1 MDLIRY
7 LFLACLQGI
16 TEFLP
21 ISSSGHLVFF
31 QEIIG
36 FEEPLV
42 SFDIILH
49 VATVFSVIV
58 FLRKDLLS
66 MLKELIIALNEII
79 KGKRLKEVWHELEY
93 LRLFVFIF
101 AALIPAIL
109 AGLFF
114 HSIIDGM
121 FASLQVISMSF
132 FATGTI
138 LFFTRGKGTPDK
150 KKQLTLIDSLIIGL
164 AQAVAIIPGISRSG
178 TTISV
183 GMFRGLNK
191 ELAARFSFLLSIPTI
206 VAAAVYKLRNGLG
219 DLSVGNLELILSFLA
234 TFLSGYFSLMILS
247 KMIAKA
253 KFYYFSFYCWIMGF
267 ICLAVLLKG

>member
-1 MDLIRY
+1 MDLTRY
-7 LFLACLQGI
+7 LFLACLQGV

-42 SFDIILH
+42 NFDIILH

-66 MLKELIIALNEII
+66 ILKELILAFNKIA
-79 KGKRLKEVWHELEY
+79 KGESLKEIWRKLEY
-93 LRLFVFIF
+93 LRLFVFVI
-101 AALIPAIL
+101 AAVIPAVLI
-109 AGLFF
+109 GFFF
-114 HSIIDGM
+114 HFFIEKM
-121 FASLQVISMSF
+121 FSSLRVISLSF

-138 LFFTRGKGTPDK
+138 LFFTRGKGTPVK
-150 KKQLTLIDSLIIGL
+150 KKQITLIDSLLIGL

-178 TTISV
+178 LTISS

-206 VAAAVYKLRNGLG
+206 AAAAIYKLRNGMG
-219 DLSVGNLELILSFLA
+219 ELSIGNLGLVLSFLA
-234 TFLSGYFSLMILS
+234 AFLSGYFSLVILS
-247 KMIAKA
+247 KMIARA
-253 KFYYFSFYCWIMGF
+253 KFHYFSFYCWGMGF
-267 ICLAVLLKG
+267 ICFAVLLKG